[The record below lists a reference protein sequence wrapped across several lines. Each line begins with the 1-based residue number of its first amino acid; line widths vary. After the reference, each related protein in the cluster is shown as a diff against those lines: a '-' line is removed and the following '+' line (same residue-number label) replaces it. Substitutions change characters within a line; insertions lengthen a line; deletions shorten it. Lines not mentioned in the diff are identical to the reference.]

1 VHNIV
6 KKLVFGERY
15 IPFLV
20 LNREERSDLGIVE
33 LRFRVEQLIEIIKTL
48 SFAWNLQLAGVDW
61 KLKVI
66 EDGVFH

>member
-1 VHNIV
+1 MHNIV

-48 SFAWNLQLAGVDW
+48 SFAWNLQ
-61 KLKVI
+61 
-66 EDGVFH
+66 